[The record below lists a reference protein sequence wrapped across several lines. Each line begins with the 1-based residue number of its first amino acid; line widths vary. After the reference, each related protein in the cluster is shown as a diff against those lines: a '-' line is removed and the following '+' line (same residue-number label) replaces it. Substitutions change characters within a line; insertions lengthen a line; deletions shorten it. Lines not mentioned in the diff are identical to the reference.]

1 VKNSKI
7 KEMKYISIFDQK
19 QQKTSDFCS
28 KTQKNPQNGGF
39 LKNKV
44 FF

>member
-19 QQKTSDFCS
+19 QQKTA
-28 KTQKNPQNGGF
+28 
-39 LKNKV
+39 KNK
-44 FF
+44 